1 MPMKHKFE
9 MEYLINAS
17 LKILFTR
24 LSTPSGLSEWFA
36 DDVNLENNILTFF
49 WEKSQQQAEILFI
62 KDNKAVRL
70 KWLDDED
77 PKTYFEF
84 RLNREELTGDVS
96 LTITDFARKDEIEDA
111 RELWD
116 TQINQLKTLLGS

>member
-1 MPMKHKFE
+1 MKHKFE

-17 LKILFTR
+17 LKVLFTR

>member
-1 MPMKHKFE
+1 MKHKFE

-17 LKILFTR
+17 LKVLFTR

-84 RLNREELTGDVS
+84 KLNREELTGDVS

>member
-1 MPMKHKFE
+1 MKHKFE

-17 LKILFTR
+17 LKVLFSR

>member
-17 LKILFTR
+17 LKVLFTR

-84 RLNREELTGDVS
+84 KLNREELTGDVS

>member
-17 LKILFTR
+17 LKVLFTR